1 MRFIA
6 GVEHIYHVLG
16 RRDDNMLH
24 AFADRF
30 KDFVLD
36 EGENA
41 VTAYVESPTPQKVI
55 PLHTHTHTHTHTH
68 LFTNLL
74 LLVCVSF
81 TIIN

>member
-55 PLHTHTHTHTHTH
+55 PLHTHTHTHIRVWQYKWGP
-68 LFTNLL
+68 LDLRQK
-74 LLVCVSF
+74 
-81 TIIN
+81 